1 MAISVGDKIPN
12 VQLRV
17 LSATGMPEPV
27 NSHDVLAKGTVVLF
41 AVPGAFTPGCSMI
54 HLPGYVKNR
63 ESLKAKGVETI
74 ACISVN
80 DPWVMDAWGKAQGA
94 DGIVMLADGGEFTKA
109 VGLEMDGSGFGL
121 GTRSQRYSA
130 ILKDG
135 VVQEINIED
144 GPGVSVSACEVVLGH
159 L

>member
-1 MAISVGDKIPN
+1 MALSVGDTIPN

-17 LSATGMPEPV
+17 LGANGMPETV
-27 NSHDVLAKGTVVLF
+27 SSHDVLGKGRVVVF
-41 AVPGAFTPGCSMI
+41 AVPGAFTPGCSMV

-63 ESLKAKGVETI
+63 DALRAKGVETI
-74 ACISVN
+74 ACVSVN

-94 DGIVMLADGGEFTKA
+94 EGIVMLADSGDFTKSA
-109 VGLEMDGSGFGL
+109 GLEMDGSGFGL

-130 ILKDG
+130 ILQDG
-135 VVQEINIED
+135 VVQEINVES
-144 GPGVSVSACEVVLGH
+144 GPGVDVSACEIVLNH

>member
-135 VVQEINIED
+135 VVQEINVED

>member
-1 MAISVGDKIPN
+1 MALAVGDRIPN

-17 LSATGMPEPV
+17 LGASGMPETV
-27 NSHDVLAKGTVVLF
+27 SSHDALGKGRVVVF
-41 AVPGAFTPGCSMI
+41 AVPGAFTPGCSMV

-63 ESLKAKGVETI
+63 DALRAKGVETI
-74 ACISVN
+74 ACVSVN

-94 DGIVMLADGGEFTKA
+94 EGILMLADSGEFTKA
-109 VGLEMDGSGFGL
+109 AGLEMDGSGFGL

-130 ILKDG
+130 ILQDG
-135 VVQEINIED
+135 VVQEINVED
-144 GPGVSVSACEVVLGH
+144 GPGVTVSACEIVLEH

>member
-17 LSATGMPEPV
+17 LAASGMPEPV
-27 NSHDVLAKGTVVLF
+27 DSHDVLAKGTVVLF

-63 ESLKAKGVETI
+63 EALKAKGVETI

-109 VGLEMDGSGFGL
+109 IGLEMDGSGFGL

-130 ILKDG
+130 VLKDG

-144 GPGVSVSACEVVLGH
+144 GPGVTVSACEVVLGH

>member
-17 LSATGMPEPV
+17 LGASGMPEPV
-27 NSHDVLAKGTVVLF
+27 NSLDVLGKGKVVLF
-41 AVPGAFTPGCSMI
+41 AVPGAFTPGCSMV

-63 ESLKAKGVETI
+63 DALKAKGVETI

-80 DPWVMDAWGKAQGA
+80 DPWVVDAWGKAQGA
-94 DGIVMLADGGEFTKA
+94 DGIVMLADSGDFTKA
-109 VGLEMDGSGFGL
+109 VGLEMDGSAFGL

-130 ILKDG
+130 VLVDG
-135 VVQEINIED
+135 VVTEINVED
-144 GPGVSVSACEVVLGH
+144 GPGVTVSACEVVLGH

>member
-1 MAISVGDKIPN
+1 MPIKVGDTIPN
-12 VQLRV
+12 TTLRV
-17 LSATGMPEPV
+17 LGADGMPQTV
-27 NSHDVLAKGTVVLF
+27 NSHDVVGSGKVVLF

-63 ESLKAKGVETI
+63 EALQAKGVSTI
-74 ACISVN
+74 ACVSVN

-94 DGIVMLADGGEFTKA
+94 DGIVMLADGGDFTRA
-109 VGLEMDGSGFGL
+109 MGLEMDGSGFGL

-130 ILKDG
+130 ILDNG
-135 VVQEINIED
+135 VVTEINVED
-144 GPGVSVSACEVVLGH
+144 GPGVSVSACEVVLGN

>member
-12 VQLRV
+12 VQFRV
-17 LSATGMPEPV
+17 LGSSGMPETV
-27 NSHDVLAKGTVVLF
+27 NSHDVLGKGKVVVF
-41 AVPGAFTPGCSMI
+41 AVPGAFTPGCSMV

-63 ESLKAKGVETI
+63 EALRAKGVETI
-74 ACISVN
+74 ACVSVN

-94 DGIVMLADGGEFTKA
+94 DGILMLADSGDFTKS

-130 ILKDG
+130 ILQDG
-135 VVQEINIED
+135 VVTEINVEQ
-144 GPGVSVSACEVVLGH
+144 GPGVTVSACEIVLGH

>member
-12 VQLRV
+12 VPFRV
-17 LSATGMPEPV
+17 LGSSGMPETV
-27 NSHDVLAKGTVVLF
+27 NAHDVLGKGKVVVF
-41 AVPGAFTPGCSMI
+41 AVPGAFTPGCSMV
-54 HLPGYVKNR
+54 HLPGYVQNR
-63 ESLKAKGVETI
+63 DALKAKGVETI
-74 ACISVN
+74 ACVSVN

-94 DGIVMLADGGEFTKA
+94 DGIMMLADSGEFTKS

-130 ILKDG
+130 ILQDG
-135 VVQEINIED
+135 VVTEINVEQ
-144 GPGVSVSACEVVLGH
+144 GPGVTVSACEIVLGH

>member
-12 VQLRV
+12 VPFRV
-17 LSATGMPEPV
+17 LGSSGMPETV
-27 NSHDVLAKGTVVLF
+27 NSHDVLGKGKVVVF
-41 AVPGAFTPGCSMI
+41 AVPGAFTPGCSMV
-54 HLPGYVKNR
+54 HLPGYVQNR
-63 ESLKAKGVETI
+63 DALKAKGVETI
-74 ACISVN
+74 ACVSIN

-94 DGIVMLADGGEFTKA
+94 DGIMMLADSGEFTKS

-130 ILKDG
+130 ILQDG
-135 VVQEINIED
+135 VVTEINVEQ
-144 GPGVSVSACEVVLGH
+144 GPGVTVSACEIVLGH

>member
-27 NSHDVLAKGTVVLF
+27 NSHDVLATGTVVLF

>member
-17 LSATGMPEPV
+17 LASSGMPEPV

-63 ESLKAKGVETI
+63 EALKAKGVETI

-94 DGIVMLADGGEFTKA
+94 DGIVMLADSGEFTKSI
-109 VGLEMDGSGFGL
+109 GLEMDGSGFGL

-130 ILKDG
+130 VLKDG
-135 VVQEINIED
+135 VVQEINVED
-144 GPGVSVSACEVVLGH
+144 GPGVTVSACEVVLGH

>member
-12 VQLRV
+12 VQFRV
-17 LSATGMPEPV
+17 LGSSGMPETV
-27 NSHDVLAKGTVVLF
+27 SSHDVLGKGKVVVF
-41 AVPGAFTPGCSMI
+41 AVPGAFTPGCSMV

-63 ESLKAKGVETI
+63 EALKAKGVETI
-74 ACISVN
+74 ACVSVN

-94 DGIVMLADGGEFTKA
+94 DGILMLADSGDFTKS

-130 ILKDG
+130 ILQDG
-135 VVQEINIED
+135 VVTEINVEQ
-144 GPGVSVSACEVVLGH
+144 GPGVTVSACEIVLGH